1 MRRLICSMGAIMTE
15 NTSFTPEEMANMPR
29 HIACIMDGNG
39 RWAKQRGLPRT
50 AGHKE
55 GSETFRRA
63 AEFMSDIGVQYFT
76 VYAFSTENWKRP
88 AEEVAVI
95 MGLLEKYLRE
105 AISSMVEKNIRLN
118 FFGDTSVLPAKL
130 QRLIEETRGLSAHCS
145 GLTVNVCLN
154 YGGRLEIARA
164 ARLAAEA
171 YAAGKIRAEDITPE
185 YLSGQMYSAGM
196 PDPDLIIRPGG
207 ELRLSNFLLWQS
219 AYSEY
224 YFTDRLW
231 PDMDEAAFAEAIRA
245 FMHRNRRFGG
255 L

>member
-1 MRRLICSMGAIMTE
+1 MKE
-15 NTSFTPEEMANMPR
+15 NTYFTPEEQKNMPR

-39 RWAKQRGLPRT
+39 RWAKKRGLPRT

-63 AEFMSDIGVQYFT
+63 AEFMSDIGVEYFT

-88 AEEVAVI
+88 AEEVSVI

-118 FFGDTSVLPAKL
+118 FFGDVTVLPGKMQKL
-130 QRLIEETRGLSAHCS
+130 IAETIELSKKCT

-154 YGGRLEIARA
+154 YGGRQEIARA
-164 ARLAAEA
+164 ARLAAERVQ
-171 YAAGKIRAEDITPE
+171 AGEISAEEITHE
-185 YLSGQMYSAGM
+185 YLSGLMYSADM

-207 ELRLSNFLLWQS
+207 ELRVSNFLLWQS

-224 YFTDRLW
+224 VFTDKLW
-231 PDMDEAAFAEAIRA
+231 PDMDEAAFVEAIRS
-245 FMHRNRRFGG
+245 FWHRNRRFGG

>member
-1 MRRLICSMGAIMTE
+1 MTE
-15 NTSFTPEEMANMPR
+15 NTYFTPEELQHMPR

-39 RWAKQRGLPRT
+39 RWAKKRGLPRT

-63 AEFMSDIGVQYFT
+63 AEFMSDIGVEYFT

-88 AEEVAVI
+88 AEEVSVI

-118 FFGDTSVLPAKL
+118 FFGDVSVLPKNMQKL
-130 QRLIEETRGLSAHCS
+130 IAETTELSRKCS

-154 YGGRLEIARA
+154 YGGRQEIARA
-164 ARLAAEA
+164 ARMAAERVQ
-171 YAAGKIRAEDITPE
+171 AGEIKAEEITHE
-185 YLSGQMYSAGM
+185 YLCGLMYSADM

-207 ELRLSNFLLWQS
+207 ELRVSNFLLWQS
-219 AYSEY
+219 AYSEFV
-224 YFTDRLW
+224 FTDVLW
-231 PDMDEAAFAEAIRA
+231 PDFSREELVKCIEEFRSR
-245 FMHRNRRFGG
+245 HRRYGG